1 MNKKIED
8 REPESSDWKL
18 KVHGYFL
25 RKLRDDALWNRLTPG
40 QRERLEKWL
49 FEENLGYAKTTARV
63 KEEFG
68 IETAITSVSRCYHRL
83 AREREVADLLEAQ
96 LTANELNGLP
106 VDTGSLRTAA
116 IRLTS
121 KAALKMV
128 VEKPEEVKTLA
139 SITKLLL
146 ESERNELRRGRLE
159 FAQRCFDY
167 DATVASV
174 DDLPKVRAYMQA
186 IEDDNSLSN
195 DEKIRKVQAMLFHWS
210 SLVKARKVPIKP
222 NHGK

>member
-1 MNKKIED
+1 MNKEIED
-8 REPESSDWKL
+8 RESESSDWNL
-18 KVHGYFL
+18 RAHGYFL
-25 RKLRDDALWNRLTPG
+25 RKLREDALWNRLTSE
-40 QRERLEKWL
+40 QRQRLEKWL
-49 FEENLGYAKTTARV
+49 FEENLGYAKTAARV

-68 IETAITSVSRCYHRL
+68 IETTITSVGRCYHRL
-83 AREREVADLLEAQ
+83 AREREVADLLETQ
-96 LTANELNGLP
+96 LTADEMNGLP

-116 IRLTS
+116 
-121 KAALKMV
+121 V
-128 VEKPEEVKTLA
+128 KPEDVKTLA

-174 DDLPKVRAYMQA
+174 DDLPKVRAYLQA
-186 IEDDNSLSN
+186 IQDDTSLN
-195 DEKIRKVQAMLFHWS
+195 DDEKIRRVQAMLYHWS

-222 NHGK
+222 KHGK